1 MRTTKASLSLASV
14 GRGAGLAVDAVLL
27 LAVAAVVAFYCN
39 RIFMA
44 LPIYAVD
51 EGAYLI
57 RALVPADA
65 IARYPY
71 VADVQNPVFLA
82 IIRVIHRL
90 TEYSLEWLRTLN
102 LAAYVVG
109 IGLAYVAT
117 TRGLPRRQALACLLL
132 ALAFPY
138 YRFVVTVLPEGWYV
152 GLLGL
157 IVLVTARWA
166 RRRPLAHA
174 ALAGALT
181 AILALTKP
189 HGLAVMAALAVFIL
203 IDAVLARRGWLRT
216 ALRLALLGG
225 VFLLVGN
232 LLMQRLGG
240 DIQHPVLFFMSG
252 AYSGILKI
260 APPENGVRLA
270 VLNVVAMTASVAMLA
285 GVPLL
290 LGLLHLVRRWRLRR
304 ASPRFQLDGREA
316 AFLLLVL
323 SLGAT
328 IAMVGI
334 FAMKVANNPGETL
347 RLWGR
352 YYEFFV
358 PMIWLAAARP
368 ILWWGRQRTWAPR
381 VAAAGITLA
390 GLGVL
395 LLCFR
400 AGIALYPWD
409 ATAIN
414 AFFEPVTGRTF
425 DPDDVPYR
433 WAATAVVLLT
443 AVATA
448 LGAPLV
454 RVWTAC
460 FAALGLVSTATD
472 HAWIKGMVAQRE
484 ALADE
489 LHVLEVLAPL
499 QPTVIVNDANEGH
512 LVFYERQGAVNIV
525 IGQPQRTLAP
535 FAGARAVA
543 VMQPR
548 VEEPGWR
555 RVYVGPAASIFQPEP
570 APPAK

>member
-1 MRTTKASLSLASV
+1 MARILVLS
-14 GRGAGLAVDAVLL
+14 
-27 LAVAAVVAFYCN
+27 AVAAVFAFYCN

-57 RALVPADA
+57 RALVPPEL
-65 IARYPY
+65 IASYPN

-82 IIRVIHRL
+82 IIRLVHGL

-102 LAAYVVG
+102 LAAYVAG
-109 IGLAYVAT
+109 IWLAYAAT
-117 TRGLPRRQALACLLL
+117 TRGLPRTQALAFLLL

-157 IVLVTARWA
+157 IVLATARWS
-166 RRRPLAHA
+166 RRRPMVHA
-174 ALAGALT
+174 ATAGALAAT
-181 AILALTKP
+181 LALTKP
-189 HGLAVMAALAVFIL
+189 HGLAIMAALAVFML
-203 IDAVLARRGWLRT
+203 GEAVLARRGWLAT
-216 ALRLALLGG
+216 ALRLALLVGT
-225 VFLLVGN
+225 FLLVGN
-232 LLMQRLGG
+232 GLMQWLGG
-240 DIQHPVLFFMSG
+240 KAQHPVLFFMSG
-252 AYSGILKI
+252 AYSGILKV

-270 VLNVVAMTASVAMLA
+270 VLNVLAMTASVAMLA

-290 LGLLHLVRRWRLRR
+290 LGLLHLLRRWRVRGGGRLL
-304 ASPRFQLDGREA
+304 LDGREA
-316 AFLLLVL
+316 AFVLLVL

-334 FAMKVANNPGETL
+334 FAMKVANSPGETL

-368 ILWWGRQRTWAPR
+368 ILWWDRRGAWAPFL
-381 VAAAGITLA
+381 AAAGLSLA
-390 GLGVL
+390 GLCVL

-414 AFFEPVTGRTF
+414 AFFEPVAGRTF

-433 WAATAVVLLT
+433 VMAVVIVLLAVAATVVGT
-443 AVATA
+443 RPA
-448 LGAPLV
+448 
-454 RVWTAC
+454 RVWAVC
-460 FAALGLVSTATD
+460 FATLGLISTAAD
-472 HAWIKGMVAQRE
+472 HAWIRGMVAQRE

-489 LHVLEVLAPL
+489 LHVLDVLAPN
-499 QPTVIVNDANEGH
+499 QPTVIVNDLNEGH
-512 LVFYERQGAVNIV
+512 LVFYRLEGDVKIV
-525 IGQPQRTLAP
+525 VGTPQRSLAP
-535 FAGARAVA
+535 FAGTPTVA
-543 VMQPR
+543 VMQPH
-548 VEEPGWR
+548 VGESGWR
-555 RVYVGPAASIFQPEP
+555 RVYVSPAASIFQPETAE
-570 APPAK
+570 APK